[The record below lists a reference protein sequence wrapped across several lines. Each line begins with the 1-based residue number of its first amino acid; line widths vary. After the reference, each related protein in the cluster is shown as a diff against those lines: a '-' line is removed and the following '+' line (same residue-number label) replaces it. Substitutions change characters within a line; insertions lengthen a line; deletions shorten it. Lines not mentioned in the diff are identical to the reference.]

1 MVPKLIYSIFKIL
14 LIYIN
19 TFTLGFKGRLVDPG
33 RILDEDLQLSETD
46 SD

>member
-1 MVPKLIYSIFKIL
+1 MVLKFILSLFKMSYLHQI
-14 LIYIN
+14 
-19 TFTLGFKGRLVDPG
+19 TFTLGFKGHLVDPG

>member
-1 MVPKLIYSIFKIL
+1 MVLRLILIL
-14 LIYIN
+14 NCLIIN
-19 TFTLGFKGRLVDPG
+19 YFFLGFKGHVVDPG

>member
-1 MVPKLIYSIFKIL
+1 MIC
-14 LIYIN
+14 
-19 TFTLGFKGRLVDPG
+19 FTPGFKGRLVDPG